1 MRQRCAVFLA
11 VFFVLGVL
19 AQAETEVQK
28 LVFVRHG
35 ERPPGG
41 HGQIMWQGLLRSLA
55 LPDVLI
61 GKFGK
66 PDYIFAPSPL
76 AKVKELDTGLHYYY
90 LRPLATIEPTA
101 IQCGLPVN
109 VSIGYTNIGALRRE
123 LSKPKYWNSTVFI
136 AWEHLEICKVV
147 HEFLKKY
154 GGNPNEVPT
163 WSNTDYDSIF
173 VLTITRQNGGV
184 ASITFA
190 RDQEGLNNL
199 KPSQIRLTASPAT
212 R

>member
-11 VFFVLGVL
+11 VLLVLGGF
-19 AQAETEVQK
+19 AQAETEVQR

-41 HGQIMWQGLLRSLA
+41 HGQILEQGLLRSLA

-76 AKVKELDTGLHYYY
+76 AEVKELDTGLHFYY

-101 IQCGLPVN
+101 IRCGLPVN
-109 VSIGYTNIGALRRE
+109 VGIGYTNIGMLRRE
-123 LSKPKYWNSTVFI
+123 LSKPKYWNSTVFV
-136 AWEHLEICKVV
+136 AWEHLEICKIVR
-147 HEFLKKY
+147 EFLKKY

-163 WSNTDYDSIF
+163 WSNTDYDSIY
-173 VLTITRQNGGV
+173 VLTITRRNGKV
-184 ASITFA
+184 ASIAFS
-190 RDQEGLNNL
+190 RDHEGLNNL
-199 KPSQIRLTASPAT
+199 KPSQVRLTVSPN

>member
-1 MRQRCAVFLA
+1 MRQRYAVFLA
-11 VFFVLGVL
+11 VLFVLGGL

-41 HGQIMWQGLLRSLA
+41 HGQIMEQGLLRSLA

-66 PDYIFAPSPL
+66 PSYIFAPSPL

-101 IQCGLPVN
+101 IRCGLPVN
-109 VSIGYTNIGALRRE
+109 VRIGYTDIEALRRE
-123 LSKPKYWNSTVFI
+123 LSKPRYWNSTVFV
-136 AWEHLEICKVV
+136 AWEHLEICKIVR
-147 HEFLKKY
+147 EFLKKY
-154 GGNPNEVPT
+154 GSNPNEVPT
-163 WSNTDYDSIF
+163 WSNTDYDSIY
-173 VLTITRQNGGV
+173 VLTLTRQNGKV
-184 ASITFA
+184 TSITFA
-190 RDQEGLNNL
+190 HEHEGLNNL
-199 KPSQIRLTASPAT
+199 KPSQVKLTTSLSK
-212 R
+212 

>member
-11 VFFVLGVL
+11 ALFVLGGL
-19 AQAETEVQK
+19 ARAETEVQK

-41 HGQIMWQGLLRSLA
+41 HGQIMEQGLLRALA

-66 PDYIFAPSPL
+66 PNYIFAPSPL

-101 IQCGLPVN
+101 IRCGLPVN
-109 VSIGYTNIGALRRE
+109 VSIGYTDIGALRRE
-123 LSKPKYWNSTVFI
+123 LGKPKYWDSTVFI
-136 AWEHLEICKVV
+136 AWEHLEICKIVRD
-147 HEFLKKY
+147 FLKKY

-163 WSNTDYDSIF
+163 WSNTDYDSIY
-173 VLTITRQNGGV
+173 VLTITRQNGKA
-184 ASITFA
+184 ASIAFV
-190 RDQEGLNNL
+190 REHEGLNNL
-199 KPSQIRLTASPAT
+199 KPSQVKLIGSPAK
-212 R
+212 

>member
-1 MRQRCAVFLA
+1 MKQRCAVFLVVLL
-11 VFFVLGVL
+11 VFGGL
-19 AQAETEVQK
+19 AQAQTEVQK

-41 HGQIMWQGLLRSLA
+41 HGQIMEQGLLRSLA

-66 PDYIFAPSPL
+66 PAYIFAPSPL

-101 IQCGLPVN
+101 IRCGLPVN
-109 VSIGYTNIGALRRE
+109 VRIGYTDIGALRRE
-123 LSKPKYWNSTVFI
+123 LSKPKYWNSTVFV

-147 HEFLKKY
+147 REFLKKY

-173 VLTITRQNGGV
+173 VLTITRQQGKV
-184 ASITFA
+184 VSIAFA
-190 RDQEGLNNL
+190 HEHEGLNGL
-199 KPSQIRLTASPAT
+199 KPSQVKLIVSPS